1 MKITSLFKDKAY
13 AFSHK
18 GDPEEDCAFATRA
31 LKKIKPNLKVS
42 DILLQQV
49 KDHCDVFLIHTE
61 KNDLLK
67 LKISLSDP
75 DELLKKEATALRSCK
90 GFNDVPQLID
100 QGLTEIGEPISYLLS
115 KVPPAESLRDY
126 GRSGIREKI
135 KPFLE
140 SYWEFSRTRPVRQT
154 YKRVL
159 DRFAEQ
165 LIPSNML
172 PDESLIAVKSYTD
185 YPLCEEILLSLNS
198 ELLDYFEKTKDQLKQ
213 KCHGA
218 LSLDSIFLGGDC
230 IYFDDL
236 YNVSMGHPF
245 LDFIELSLELG
256 VPKGDEMS
264 FFSEFCRAGDVVPNR
279 DLYYN
284 LYDLQIRKKLT
295 ELLTSY
301 IREVYLYDSFRYEKI
316 LFIADSFSHCY
327 DKFSNIDLFKK
338 NREFIMKTVC
348 EPIFGV
354 KA

>member
-1 MKITSLFKDKAY
+1 MKISSLFKDKAY

-18 GDPEEDCAFATRA
+18 GDPEEDCSFAVRV
-31 LKKIKPNLKVS
+31 LQKIKPNIKVS
-42 DILLQQV
+42 DILLHQV
-49 KDHCDVFLIHTE
+49 KDYCDVFLVHTE

-75 DELLKKEATALRSCK
+75 DELLRKEATAIRSCK
-90 GFNDVPQLID
+90 GFKGVPQLVD
-100 QGLTEIGEPISYLLS
+100 QGSVEVGEPICYLLS
-115 KVPPAESLRDY
+115 RVPPAESIREY
-126 GRSGIREKI
+126 GRSGVNEKI
-135 KPFLE
+135 KIFLE
-140 SYWEFSRTRPVRQT
+140 SYWQFNQTRPVRQT

-159 DRFAEQ
+159 DRFSEQ
-165 LIPSNML
+165 LIPSNIL
-172 PDESLIAVKSYTD
+172 PDESLVAVKSYTD

-198 ELLDYFEKTKDQLKQ
+198 ELLDSFEKTKNNLKE

-218 LSLDSIFLGGDC
+218 LSLDSVFLGGDY

-245 LDFIELSLELG
+245 LDFIDLSLELG
-256 VPKGDEMS
+256 IPKGEEMS
-264 FFSEFCRAGDVVPNR
+264 LFSTFCEAGGVVPSR
-279 DLYYN
+279 ELYYN

-295 ELLTSY
+295 EFLTSY
-301 IREVYLYDSFRYEKI
+301 IKEVYLYDSFRYEKI

-327 DKFSNIDLFKK
+327 DKFCDVNIFKE
-338 NREFIMKTVC
+338 NRDFIMKTVC